1 MWKTM
6 DFTDGRNLTHA
17 CSSWPLSVVIGII
30 TGVIRYYEPVLRLN
44 TYDGSD
50 ILITPP
56 NIFFRGTTLG
66 ITGVYLG
73 GDGGIEG
80 EKKLIKW

>member
-6 DFTDGRNLTHA
+6 DFTDGWNLAHA
-17 CSSWPLSVVIGII
+17 YSSWPLGVVIGII
-30 TGVIRYYEPVLRLN
+30 TGAIRYYEPVLRLN

-56 NIFFRGTTLG
+56 NIFSGGLLLVLLG
-66 ITGVYLG
+66 CTWVAVEVLRV
-73 GDGGIEG
+73 ERS
-80 EKKLIKW
+80 

>member
-30 TGVIRYYEPVLRLN
+30 TGVICCYEPVLRLN

-56 NIFFRGTTLG
+56 NIFSGGLLLVLLG
-66 ITGVYLG
+66 CTWVAVEVLRV
-73 GDGGIEG
+73 ERS
-80 EKKLIKW
+80 